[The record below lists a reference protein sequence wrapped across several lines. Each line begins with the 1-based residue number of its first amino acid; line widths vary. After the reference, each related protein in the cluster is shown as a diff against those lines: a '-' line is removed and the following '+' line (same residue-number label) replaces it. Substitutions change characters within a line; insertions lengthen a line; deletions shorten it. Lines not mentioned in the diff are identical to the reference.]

1 MDIDSTLARQI
12 AQSILADFC
21 SGRQGAPSCGTL
33 VAASAEICVPVGIS
47 NRHVHLSREDMDT
60 LFGPGAELTRRK
72 AARQPG
78 QFAAGETVT
87 LRGPKS
93 EIERV
98 RVLGPLRAKTQV
110 EISRGDG
117 IKLGLAAPLRKSGD
131 LDDTPGIEI
140 IGPKGSVTL
149 ERGVIVA
156 LRHVHMLPET
166 AARAG
171 LRDGD
176 SVNVLVGGERGGI
189 MSNVAVRAAN
199 ASALELHVDV
209 EEANAFSLRNDDIV
223 RIRKP

>member
-1 MDIDSTLARQI
+1 MDIDATLARQI
-12 AQSILADFC
+12 TQGILDELC
-21 SGRQGAPSCGTL
+21 SGRQGAPSRGTP
-33 VAASAEICVPVGIS
+33 VAASAEIRVPVGVS
-47 NRHVHLSREDMDT
+47 NRHVHLSRQDMDT
-60 LFGPGAELTRRK
+60 LFGPGAELTRKK
-72 AARQPG
+72 AAKQPG

-110 EISRGDG
+110 EVSRGDG

-131 LDDTPGIEI
+131 LDDTPGIAI

-166 AARAG
+166 AERAG

-176 SVNVLVGGERGGI
+176 CVDVLVEGERGGI
-189 MSNVAVRAAN
+189 MGNVAVRAAK

-209 EEANAFSLRNDDIV
+209 EEANAFSLRNNDMV
-223 RIRKP
+223 RIGKR